1 MKKKILGSFLVCV
14 LAVFVLGGCASK
26 SKQDADKTA
35 SSDSKKSNTET
46 EGEHGAVNLKFWCDE
61 SELAMFQ
68 ERIDQ
73 FVEENQSEASIE
85 VTCEPIGASVCKDTF
100 LADIDSGADVFYL
113 PDDQLLTMVTSGVLE
128 EVTDADKI
136 AGRSL
141 EDAAAAASVNG
152 KLYAYPLTAD
162 NGYFLYYDK
171 RYFKEEDVQ
180 TLDRILDICAENGK
194 KFAMTWSSGWY
205 LYSFFGHTGLS
216 MGVNEDG
223 LTNHC
228 DWNAKKGKIKGTDIA
243 QAILS
248 IAKHPGFQEADDAAK
263 IELMQDGTAIATVSG
278 IWDAEIAKKSF
289 GGDYGACKLPTYTCA
304 GKQVQMASFKG
315 YRLLGV
321 NSYSEHKEWADK
333 LADYLSSEESQK
345 FYFEK
350 SQHGPANSN
359 AAASDEIEKVPAIA
373 AVMEQAEY
381 GELQTVGQKFW
392 TPTTTFG
399 NTMAAGNPNNIP
411 LQDLMDQ
418 LANGIAES

>member
-1 MKKKILGSFLVCV
+1 MKKRRILRTVMLCM
-14 LAVFVLGGCASK
+14 LAASALGGCASGK
-26 SKQDADKTA
+26 GADQAESVSLKKLQTESKDKQGNV
-35 SSDSKKSNTET
+35 S
-46 EGEHGAVNLKFWCDE
+46 LKFWCDE
-61 SELAMFQ
+61 SEMSMFQ

-73 FVEENQSEASIE
+73 FVEENKSEASIE
-85 VTCEPIGASVCKDTF
+85 VVCEPVAASVCKDTF
-100 LADIDSGADVFYL
+100 LADTDNGADVFYM
-113 PDDQLLTMVTSGVLE
+113 PDDQLLAMVTSGVLE
-128 EVTDADKI
+128 EVADADQI

-141 EDAAAAASVNG
+141 EDAVAAASVDG
-152 KLYAYPLTAD
+152 KLYAYPITAD

-171 RYFKEEDVQ
+171 RYLKEDDVK
-180 TLDRILDICAENGK
+180 TLDRILDVCAENGK

-205 LYSFFGHTGLS
+205 LYSFFGNTGLA
-216 MGVNEDG
+216 MGVNDDG

-228 DWNAKKGKIKGTDIA
+228 EWNVKKGKIKGTDIA
-243 QAILS
+243 QGILD
-248 IAKHPGFQEADDAAK
+248 IAKHPGFQEADDDTRVK
-263 IELMQDGTAIATVSG
+263 MMENGDAIAVVSG
-278 IWDAEIAKKSF
+278 IWDAEIAKKAF

-304 GKQVQMASFKG
+304 GKQVQMSSFKG

-321 NSYSEHKEWADK
+321 NSYSSQKEWASK
-333 LADYLSSEESQK
+333 LADYLSGEESQN

-359 AAASDEIEKVPAIA
+359 AASSDEINKVPAIA

-381 GELQTVGQKFW
+381 GALQTVGQKYW

-418 LANGIAES
+418 LANGITES